1 MTLGDTRKTLLFA
14 SILAVL
20 GFIVFAAIPN
30 SNPSTT
36 LYVFNPHA
44 DLTREQLDQLN
55 GARIDII
62 SYNPPLETF
71 KITSFLTYVLVKT
84 ETQELVGITNDFA
97 ELAKM
102 RQTIK

>member
-1 MTLGDTRKTLLFA
+1 MTLGDTRKTLLLA

-20 GFIVFAAIPN
+20 GFIVFTANPG
-30 SNPSTT
+30 SKPSTT

-44 DLTREQLDQLN
+44 DLTKEQLEQLN
-55 GARIDII
+55 GARINII

-71 KITSFLTYVLVKT
+71 KITSFPTYILVKT
-84 ETQELVGITNDFA
+84 ETQELIGITNDFA

-102 RQTIK
+102 RKTSK